1 MSAQKPKTDLGHHHD
16 DKVRLGNLAGLDR
29 GRVREHVAYGSS
41 SSRRDKEPT
50 SRGRRSVSQSASGA
64 RFLSAPVHALEDELL
79 QRRGADVELILQ
91 LELERGDLHTCAH
104 KGAPRHRTERTE
116 DGGRRGKGIW
126 RERRMSSSR
135 NERSVVRG
143 TALFPRRARRGKGG
157 DGARARTYRVA
168 RLHLHRVLG
177 VLQRLH
183 RHLHFFRLL
192 PMHPSACVSKSD
204 SLPPN
209 PCLSSP
215 SPHPLLSSPLLSS
228 PSPPARPLALTRNN
242 SFYYKRAGPQYQ
254 LAK

>member
-104 KGAPRHRTERTE
+104 KGGTETRNGT

-126 RERRMSSSR
+126 RERGMSSSR
-135 NERSVVRG
+135 NVRSAVRG
-143 TALFPRRARRGKGG
+143 IACF
-157 DGARARTYRVA
+157 RVA
-168 RLHLHRVLG
+168 RAEGKEATEHERGRTVSLG
-177 VLQRLH
+177 STSTAYLAFCNV
-183 RHLHFFRLL
+183 FTDTFISSGSFRCTRQLVFQKVIRSR
-192 PMHPSACVSKSD
+192 PTPA
-204 SLPPN
+204 
-209 PCLSSP
+209 
-215 SPHPLLSSPLLSS
+215 SPHPLLTLSS
-228 PSPPARPLALTRNN
+228 PPLSSPHLLLPPAHLP
-242 SFYYKRAGPQYQ
+242 
-254 LAK
+254 